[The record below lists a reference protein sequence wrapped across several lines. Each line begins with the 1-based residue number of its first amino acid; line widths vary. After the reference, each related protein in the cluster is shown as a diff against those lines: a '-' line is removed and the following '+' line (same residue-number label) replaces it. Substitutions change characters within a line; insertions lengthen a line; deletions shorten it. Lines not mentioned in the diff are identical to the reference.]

1 MMQSC
6 KDVMTKDPS
15 TVSAQSLVTEAAQ
28 LMEREGV
35 GSIPVCENGGR
46 LEGILTDRDIAVRV
60 VAGGLNPQQ
69 TRIADVMT
77 RDPECVK
84 ADEPIDRALEVMESR
99 QVRRIPVID
108 GGGKLV
114 GIIAQADIATRLGD
128 DHATGEVVE
137 AISKQ

>member
-1 MMQSC
+1 MRSC
-6 KDVMTKDPS
+6 QDVMTKNPA
-15 TVSAQSLVTEAAQ
+15 TCGPQSPVTEAAQ

-35 GSIPVCENGGR
+35 GAIPVCENGK

-60 VAGGLNPQQ
+60 VASGRDPRQ
-69 TRIADVMT
+69 TKIQDVMT

-84 ADEPIDRALEVMESR
+84 ADESVDRALEVMESR

-108 GGGKLV
+108 GGGRLV

-137 AISKQ
+137 AISKPE